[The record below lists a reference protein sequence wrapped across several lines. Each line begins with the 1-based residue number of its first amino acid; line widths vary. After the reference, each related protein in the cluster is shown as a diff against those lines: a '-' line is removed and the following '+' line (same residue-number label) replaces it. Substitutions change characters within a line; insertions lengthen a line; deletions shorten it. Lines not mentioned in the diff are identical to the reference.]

1 MDTEPS
7 LPIPISYI
15 SGSYFLFSIDAVTY
29 LRREHHICGVLVGT
43 LPQIPQQNVFLA
55 LPLQLMPEEARLL
68 VEKGVA
74 CIVDEVKAQKDG
86 MASLAEEDRK
96 RYLQGLESEGLQA
109 MRRQTQ
115 RKEQQREEILKNLDK
130 KAAKAKKEASKKQPA
145 TDDVAGDDLTL
156 DLFAG
161 DQQKPSPQDNQ
172 QPSSI
177 ATPSEMAMGVTPT
190 TSCPPLPSKP
200 SPDQLLPLPQVP
212 SSYPL
217 FAHLHSEGYF
227 LSPGL
232 RFGCQYLAYPG
243 DPLRFHSHFLV
254 VSAEWEEEIDLM
266 NIIVGGRLGTG
277 VKKGFLLGGE
287 ENAQNPDVEG
297 NVRTFSVEWAGMWIV
312 LEPYGLFSSTLF
324 LERDDTHQTKSIFA
338 VQLSTPAE
346 TWAIARNYMLRYNGL
361 PCVNLGKA
369 ISYVR
374 MQLYITGLP
383 GIRRRA
389 VA

>member
-86 MASLAEEDRK
+86 MTSLVEEDRK

-109 MRRQTQ
+109 MQRQTR
-115 RKEQQREEILKNLDK
+115 RKEQQREEALKNLDVK
-130 KAAKAKKEASKKQPA
+130 KAEKAKKASKKQPVA
-145 TDDVAGDDLTL
+145 DDGAADDPVL
-156 DLFAG
+156 DIFAG
-161 DQQKPSPQDNQ
+161 DQQ
-172 QPSSI
+172 QPSQDGQRHNSPKAQT
-177 ATPSEMAMGVTPT
+177 ATAMGITPT
-190 TSCPPLPSKP
+190 TSCPPLPSRP

-217 FAHLHSEGYF
+217 FARLHSAGYF

-254 VSAEWEEEIDLM
+254 VSAEWDEEIDLM
-266 NIIVGGRLGTG
+266 DIIVGGRLGTG

-287 ENAQNPDVEG
+287 EKTRGPDVES
-297 NVRTFSVEWAGMWIV
+297 NVRTFSIEWAGM
-312 LEPYGLFSSTLF
+312 
-324 LERDDTHQTKSIFA
+324 
-338 VQLSTPAE
+338 
-346 TWAIARNYMLRYNGL
+346 
-361 PCVNLGKA
+361 
-369 ISYVR
+369 
-374 MQLYITGLP
+374 
-383 GIRRRA
+383 
-389 VA
+389 